1 MPVAY
6 EPRQFIHETSYSS
19 IADNDPSASLPDPYS
34 NDAVPDLSFNVS
46 VPGPSPPLL
55 PVEDHERNIIE
66 EEAAMAIA
74 VSVAEHAHLDL
85 STAPIPNLSIAALAG
100 MPALAEHTELHLSD
114 LKSPEAESRSPHIEE
129 PETMNNRVD
138 MQAEPETEHEPGPGP
153 ETELEPEHEPGQEP
167 ESVGDAGVSSSN
179 ADAEIN
185 EDDALDVDMFPQQ
198 QILTSSTYPS
208 RPPLSPGK
216 AMLRMWLITKPER
229 EVEKQSDGKY
239 HCTYEYCSDAQQA
252 FNRKCEWNKHM
263 DKHERPYRCDQP
275 GCDKLPGFTYSGGLL
290 RHQREVHGKHGGPK
304 KTVNCPHLSC
314 KRHTGKGFSR
324 QENLNEHL
332 RRVHTSDTSGI
343 ASPPDEAQSL
353 SDESEK
359 GGLGD
364 LPAVRKRP
372 APGSST
378 GVGASTGEIDAENA
392 GGDGTSSDEVLELR
406 EQVKRL
412 QQENQDLRTQFQQE
426 QLSMMAQ
433 ITELQGALRLNNAS
447 SNSPPPVL

>member
-1 MPVAY
+1 MTL
-6 EPRQFIHETSYSS
+6 TSLMTLKLSQ
-19 IADNDPSASLPDPYS
+19 ILPDPYS

-198 QILTSSTYPS
+198 QILTSTNIWTNMSVHIGAISLGATS
-208 RPPLSPGK
+208 FLVSPIRV
-216 AMLRMWLITKPER
+216 AYFATSVR
-229 EVEKQSDGKY
+229 
-239 HCTYEYCSDAQQA
+239 
-252 FNRKCEWNKHM
+252 
-263 DKHERPYRCDQP
+263 
-275 GCDKLPGFTYSGGLL
+275 FTA
-290 RHQREVHGKHGGPK
+290 
-304 KTVNCPHLSC
+304 NMA
-314 KRHTGKGFSR
+314 
-324 QENLNEHL
+324 ENLNEHL

-378 GVGASTGEIDAENA
+378 GVAASTGEIDAENA